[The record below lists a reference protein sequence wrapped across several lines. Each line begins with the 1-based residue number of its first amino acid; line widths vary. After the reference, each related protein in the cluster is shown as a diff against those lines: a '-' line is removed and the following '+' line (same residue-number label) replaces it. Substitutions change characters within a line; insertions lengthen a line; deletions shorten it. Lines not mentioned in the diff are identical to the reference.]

1 MSLARHGD
9 VLLSCDG
16 TSFMRLPPARL
27 HHEILLPPVAA
38 SG

>member
-1 MSLARHGD
+1 MTAARLGD

-16 TSFMRLPPARL
+16 TSFMRLPLARL